1 MQRRD
6 FLSLAAGSAVTA
18 WMPAALAAVPGD
30 YAYRNLLVLVE
41 LKGGND
47 GLNTVVPYADPNY
60 YRLRPRIGIKREEV
74 LQLSERAGLHPSLGA
89 LMPLWQGRELA
100 VIQGLGYPNPNQSHF
115 RSIEIWDTAS
125 KSEEYLNEGWLAR
138 AFAANPVPK
147 GFVADGVVIGSQEMG
162 PFSGGARAVALSN
175 TEQFMRQARL
185 ATPSA
190 RRGNAAL
197 AHILKVEGEIVQAAS
212 HLGSGVPIQL
222 LTAFPTGE
230 FGNALRTASQ
240 VIANQAGVAAVRV
253 TLNGFD
259 THQNQPGQQAN
270 LLKQLGDGLAAFR
283 AALVELNRWNSA
295 LVMTYAEFG
304 RRAAENNSNGT
315 DHGTANVHFVM
326 GGQVRGGLYGQV
338 PQLDRLDNGNLAYAI
353 DFRSLYA
360 TVLEKWWGNDAKVSL
375 GGRFQPIDL
384 IRS

>member
-1 MQRRD
+1 MLRRD
-6 FLSLAAGSAVTA
+6 FLGLAAGSVVSA
-18 WMPAALAAVPGD
+18 WMPGAIAAGAAAPDG
-30 YAYRNLLVLVE
+30 YRNLLVLVE

-60 YRLRPRIGIKREEV
+60 YRLRPRIAIKREEV
-74 LQLSERAGLHPSLGA
+74 MQLSDRVGLNPSLGA

-100 VIQGLGYPNPNQSHF
+100 VVQGLGYPKPNQSHF

-125 KSEEYLNEGWLAR
+125 GSEQYLTDGWLAR
-138 AFAANPVPK
+138 AFAANPVPA
-147 GFVADGVVIGSQEMG
+147 GYVADGVVVGSQEMG
-162 PFSGGARAVALSN
+162 PFAGGARAVALSN
-175 TEQFMRQARL
+175 TEQFLRQSRL

-190 RRGNAAL
+190 KRGNAAL
-197 AHILKVEGEIVQAAS
+197 SHILKVEGEIVQAAGN
-212 HLGSGVPIQL
+212 LGSGVQL
-222 LTAFPTGE
+222 RTEFPNGE

-240 VIANQAGVAAVRV
+240 VIASQAGVAAVRV
-253 TLNGFD
+253 SLNGFD

-270 LLKQLGDGLAAFR
+270 LLKQLAEGLVAFK
-283 AALVELNRWNSA
+283 AALQELNRWNSA

-315 DHGTANVHFVM
+315 DHGTANSHFVM
-326 GGQVRGGLYGQV
+326 GGQVRGGLYGPA
-338 PQLDRLDNGNLAYAI
+338 PQLDRLDNGNLVHSI

-360 TVLEKWWGNDAKVSL
+360 TVLEKWWGNDAKAAL

-384 IRS
+384 LRA